1 MNETNP
7 WIVPWTKLSATPVV
21 QYHNKIG
28 TVIIPILQV
37 RKLGHR
43 GIKWLIHNQ
52 SASKWHKQNLSLY
65 S

>member
-37 RKLGHR
+37 RKLEYR
-43 GIKWLIHNQ
+43 GVKWLIHSQ
-52 SASKWHKQNLSLY
+52 SAGKWHKQNLSLY